1 MSAAPPATTAATA
14 GAAGAAATE
23 AAKAEPQ
30 QPQQQVA
37 ISEEDM
43 GIVAYANA
51 APGFAAV
58 LKQRYSDFIVNE
70 VRGVWMGGLGWD

>member
-1 MSAAPPATTAATA
+1 MAAVLDRPPEAPAA
-14 GAAGAAATE
+14 
-23 AAKAEPQ
+23 AEPQ
-30 QPQQQVA
+30 QQEKEQVA
-37 ISEEDM
+37 ISEQDM

-70 VRGVWMGGLGWD
+70 VRC

>member
-1 MSAAPPATTAATA
+1 MAAVFDRPPEAPAAVQP
-14 GAAGAAATE
+14 
-23 AAKAEPQ
+23 KQ
-30 QPQQQVA
+30 QEKDQVA
-37 ISEEDM
+37 ISEQDM

-70 VRGVWMGGLGWD
+70 VRC

>member
-1 MSAAPPATTAATA
+1 MSTVQDKSAATTAATA
-14 GAAGAAATE
+14 ADEKGAATAAAV
-23 AAKAEPQ
+23 APKPQ
-30 QPQQQVA
+30 PEQVA

-70 VRGVWMGGLGWD
+70 VGVVW

>member
-1 MSAAPPATTAATA
+1 
-14 GAAGAAATE
+14 
-23 AAKAEPQ
+23 
-30 QPQQQVA
+30 VA
-37 ISEEDM
+37 ISEADM

-70 VRGVWMGGLGWD
+70 VRWGYTSRADGI

>member
-1 MSAAPPATTAATA
+1 MAAVVDRPPEAPAA
-14 GAAGAAATE
+14 
-23 AAKAEPQ
+23 AEPQ
-30 QPQQQVA
+30 QQEKEQVA
-37 ISEEDM
+37 ISEQDM

-70 VRGVWMGGLGWD
+70 VRC